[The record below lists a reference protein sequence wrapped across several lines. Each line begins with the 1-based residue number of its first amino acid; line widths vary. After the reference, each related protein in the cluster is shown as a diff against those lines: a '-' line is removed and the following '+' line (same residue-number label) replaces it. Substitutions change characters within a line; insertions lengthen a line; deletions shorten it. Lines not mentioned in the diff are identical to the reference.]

1 MNTPLIQARGL
12 KRYYRRGIETVKAL
26 DGVDLDIRDGE
37 MVSILGP
44 SGSGKTTLIN
54 LLSCLDVP
62 TEGTLTIAS
71 KSVTGLSED
80 RLADVR
86 RGTLGFIFQKF
97 HLIPT
102 LSVAENVE
110 LPLMFL
116 RRPVDRDATRTALR
130 QVGLENRERHLPK
143 ELSGGEMQRVA
154 VARALIA
161 RPRILIADEPTGNLD
176 KTNGDAIFQLF
187 RKLCRDQGLTI
198 LITTHNL
205 ALGYEADRVIT
216 LEDGRILKEESG
228 RARAEVAARAGGGG
242 YPLKIQPSTMAR
254 ARITPISIHQGRP
267 RRPGG
272 ASGKTASR
280 HWRHRTASRGMGRSQ
295 SGQGLVGMP
304 SSSGGRR
311 NGSTSPIV
319 FRRSDSEPGGQ
330 LLQKRHVVGLQALR
344 EIGQVGFCG
353 VLLQVVQ
360 AGRQQM
366 AHRHGVVAFALI
378 SPGAEL
384 PQVADQILE
393 RLCLHE
399 SPFVLRMPLA

>member
-116 RRPVDRDATRTALR
+116 RRPVDREATRTALK
-130 QVGLENRERHLPK
+130 QVGLETRERHLPK

-176 KTNGDAIFQLF
+176 KSNGDAIFRLF
-187 RKLCRDQGLTI
+187 RKLCREQGLTI

-216 LEDGRILKEESG
+216 LEDGKILKEEAG
-228 RARAEVAARAGGGG
+228 RVRPEVAARAG
-242 YPLKIQPSTMAR
+242 
-254 ARITPISIHQGRP
+254 
-267 RRPGG
+267 
-272 ASGKTASR
+272 
-280 HWRHRTASRGMGRSQ
+280 
-295 SGQGLVGMP
+295 
-304 SSSGGRR
+304 
-311 NGSTSPIV
+311 
-319 FRRSDSEPGGQ
+319 
-330 LLQKRHVVGLQALR
+330 
-344 EIGQVGFCG
+344 
-353 VLLQVVQ
+353 
-360 AGRQQM
+360 
-366 AHRHGVVAFALI
+366 
-378 SPGAEL
+378 
-384 PQVADQILE
+384 
-393 RLCLHE
+393 
-399 SPFVLRMPLA
+399 